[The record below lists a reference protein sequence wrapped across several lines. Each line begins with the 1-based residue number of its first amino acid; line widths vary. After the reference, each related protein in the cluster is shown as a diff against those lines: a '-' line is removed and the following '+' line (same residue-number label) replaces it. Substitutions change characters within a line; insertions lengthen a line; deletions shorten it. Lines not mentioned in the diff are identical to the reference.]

1 MLSGDILRL
10 SAQRHPD
17 KTALICGERA
27 WSYGFVDAQSNR
39 FAHALA
45 GLGLGKGDRVAVMC
59 PNIAEYAVV
68 HFGAARLGCILV
80 NLSTMY
86 APEEIVHIITRS
98 RAPVLVVDHESC
110 AKIEAVRD
118 RLACLETVIAIG
130 DPGGLDAIPFE
141 DFLAHGGDDAPK
153 AVLADTDPLGMTYTG
168 GTTGQPK
175 GALVSHRARHISA
188 YTTIIEHELLSCD
201 VVAAATPLYHAVG
214 LYIWFQAAILAGCTC
229 VMIRRWDAKA
239 FIDTVG
245 RHQVSAVMTVPV
257 QMRGMLD
264 DANFDAVKLASLRKI
279 GSGGASVS
287 AEMIERC
294 KARLPGVR
302 VVDHYGQSETGPL
315 TFLKPWDPPE
325 KYSSIGRPA
334 IGVDLRIVDPQ
345 GQPVAPGEIGE
356 IVVRGDFVFEGYFEN
371 PEETA
376 LYFRGGD
383 RWGWTGD
390 LGIIDEDGYIT
401 LAGRSKDMIVSGGIN
416 VYPRELEVVLDEH
429 EAVGECTV
437 IGVPDEKW
445 GEALVAYVVPAPGH
459 SPNDAALIAFC
470 GERLARFKCPR
481 EVVFT
486 EEIPKTPT
494 GKIQK
499 PKLRAAYLA
508 GSCG

>member
-1 MLSGDILRL
+1 MLTGDILRL

-17 KTALICGERA
+17 KTALICGARA
-27 WSYGFVDAQSNR
+27 WSYGLVDARANR
-39 FAHALA
+39 FANALA

-68 HFGAARLGCILV
+68 HFGAARLGCVLV

-86 APEEIVHIITRS
+86 MPEEIVHILPRT
-98 RAPVLVVDHESC
+98 RAPILVVDRESC
-110 AKIEAVRD
+110 AKIAAVRD
-118 RLACLETVIAIG
+118 RMTGLETVIAIG
-130 DPGGLDAIPFE
+130 DPGALEAIAFE
-141 DFLAHGGDDAPK
+141 DFLARGSDDVPK
-153 AVLADTDPLGMTYTG
+153 AVLADTDPVGMTFTG

-188 YTTIIEHELLSCD
+188 YTTVIEHELSGED
-201 VVAAATPLYHAVG
+201 VVCAATPLYHAVG

-239 FIDTVG
+239 FIAAVA
-245 RHQVSAVMTVPV
+245 RHRVSAVMTVPV
-257 QMRGMLD
+257 QLRGMLD
-264 DANFDAVKLASLRKI
+264 DAGFDATKLASLHKI
-279 GSGGASVS
+279 GSGGAPVS
-287 AEMIERC
+287 AELIARC
-294 KARLPGVR
+294 KALLPGVR

-345 GQPVAPGEIGE
+345 GAPVAPGEIGE

-371 PEETA
+371 AEETS

-390 LGIIDEDGYIT
+390 LGIIDADGYIT

-416 VYPRELEVVLDEH
+416 VYPRELEVVLEDH

-437 IGVPDEKW
+437 IGVPDETW
-445 GEALVAYVVPAPGH
+445 GEALVAYVVAAPGH
-459 SPNDAALIAFC
+459 AADDAALIAFC
-470 GERLARFKCPR
+470 GERLARFKRPR
-481 EVVFT
+481 EVRFID
-486 EEIPKTPT
+486 EIPKTPA

-499 PKLRAAYLA
+499 PKLREAYLA
-508 GSCG
+508 ERRD